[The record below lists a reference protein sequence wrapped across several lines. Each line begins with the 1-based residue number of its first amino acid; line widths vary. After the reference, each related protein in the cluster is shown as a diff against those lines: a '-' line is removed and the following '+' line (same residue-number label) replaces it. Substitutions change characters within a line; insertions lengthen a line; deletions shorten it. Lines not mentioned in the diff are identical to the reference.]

1 MSALQFVHSYL
12 TNRMQRTKINS
23 YGSWEEIMFG
33 VPQGAILG
41 PLLFNIF
48 LCDLMWFLIVENIE
62 IASYVDDSTPY
73 TTGNSIEEVIQ
84 KLGNPAKALL
94 QWFTD
99 NQMKANPDK
108 SHFLCSS
115 NNDASLTI
123 ENQKIT
129 KSEFG
134 KLLGLRLKNLCQ
146 KSGQKLNGNI

>member
-1 MSALQFVHSYL
+1 M
-12 TNRMQRTKINS
+12 
-23 YGSWEEIMFG
+23 
-33 VPQGAILG
+33 
-41 PLLFNIF
+41 
-48 LCDLMWFLIVENIE
+48 ENIE

-129 KSEFG
+129 KNEFG

>member
-1 MSALQFVHSYL
+1 
-12 TNRMQRTKINS
+12 
-23 YGSWEEIMFG
+23 
-33 VPQGAILG
+33 
-41 PLLFNIF
+41 
-48 LCDLMWFLIVENIE
+48 MWFLIVENIE

-115 NNDASLTI
+115 NNEVSLTI
-123 ENQKIT
+123 ENQKIK
-129 KSEFG
+129 KSKFK
-134 KLLGLRLKNLCQ
+134 KLLGLRLKIELQ
-146 KSGQKLNGNI
+146 FPYTWHLSKIWTETKW